1 MSARFS
7 IRFINKDAVREYQKL
22 DGSVK
27 KLVNIGLK
35 KLEERADQIGKPL
48 AGGLQGCKE
57 LKYRKHGIRVIF
69 RISAKQIEIVEI
81 VAIGARSKGEVFASA
96 QSRLASSTRPR
107 WDCPVPS
114 CPDEG
119 CA

>member
-27 KLVNIGLK
+27 KLVNVGLK

-69 RISAKQIEIVEI
+69 RISAKQVEIVEI
-81 VAIGARSKGEVFASA
+81 IAIGARSGGEVFANA
-96 QSRLASSTRPR
+96 QGRLASSTKQH
-107 WDCPVPS
+107 WDYPGPS

-119 CA
+119 CV